1 MENCNSFWKKSPIFS
16 QQPPSRSY
24 QAPIL
29 ENLVGGSILQQK
41 RGANY
46 VKSHSLLW
54 NHPTEPWYN
63 MLETLEIQRE
73 NRWYEIVSKTHSTCP
88 TWRLS
93 GASQWGSQI
102 SSCPSPSVG
111 FELRIFQIF
120 VLPVIPLGQPPRMK
134 KKDNKKNNTWKI
146 RTLLWFTW
154 LEPISA

>member
-1 MENCNSFWKKSPIFS
+1 MKIATPSKKSHPLFPS
-16 QQPPSRSY
+16 NPRRKVEVLSSSRSWKFGWKLNPP
-24 QAPIL
+24 A
-29 ENLVGGSILQQK
+29 EM
-41 RGANY
+41 GAHY
-46 VKSHSLLW
+46 VNQHSFLW

-73 NRWYEIVSKTHSTCP
+73 NRWYEIVSKTHSTCL

-111 FELRIFQIF
+111 FKLRIFQIF

-134 KKDNKKNNTWKI
+134 KKDNKKNNI
-146 RTLLWFTW
+146 
-154 LEPISA
+154 